1 MSRSFVPTCVTGTP
15 DRKRGKRKIQ
25 RASGIFPQL
34 ATCVYFLGLTK
45 LSRVYR
51 NRMFSSFNVDLWPKL
66 KRCATLQNSSNWW
79 NTLNTF
85 VETDREV
92 TDLVSRFGARFEDV
106 SLRFTS
112 DLITIPVWIS
122 RRVVSLRSKRERK
135 TSA

>member
-1 MSRSFVPTCVTGTP
+1 
-15 DRKRGKRKIQ
+15 
-25 RASGIFPQL
+25 
-34 ATCVYFLGLTK
+34 
-45 LSRVYR
+45 
-51 NRMFSSFNVDLWPKL
+51 MFSSFNVDLWPKL